1 MEAVGATV
9 WKLLLNPR
17 LVHAEGGR
25 VLADG
30 LGKAKRWPGEAQ
42 MWATP
47 GARHMACVGAHEE
60 YRESRLRERRLARF
74 KHWEEIQVRLRHR
87 WLPDRVIRWHQGQWP
102 SEPCPPKTTLFRYV
116 KSKPPGWFVSKLV
129 LAESG
134 TRTVHRQL
142 VAERQ
147 AELIETMIMR
157 LQVAL
162 KFEKE
167 MNGILV
173 PEVTRN
179 FELLDRILMD
189 HFRVLREL
197 GVELKMGSMAPAA
210 PRAERGGAGVERVGR
225 LVERI
230 VELPKE
236 EFLPLLHEIFSKQRA
251 RAPLL
256 EGPIIGGRARRVEPE
271 NGKAAG

>member
-1 MEAVGATV
+1 MAGVG
-9 WKLLLNPR
+9 
-17 LVHAEGGR
+17 E
-25 VLADG
+25 
-30 LGKAKRWPGEAQ
+30 
-42 MWATP
+42 
-47 GARHMACVGAHEE
+47 HEE
-60 YRESRLRERRLARF
+60 YGESRLRERRLARF
-74 KHWEEIQVRLRHR
+74 KDWEEIELRVRHR
-87 WLPDRVIRWHQGQWP
+87 WPLDRVIRWHRDQWP
-102 SEPCPPKTTLFRYV
+102 GEPCPPKTTLFRCV

-179 FELLDRILMD
+179 FTLLDRMLMD
-189 HFRVLREL
+189 HFRVLQEL
-197 GVELKMGSMAPAA
+197 GVEPKMGPMAPAA
-210 PRAERGGAGVERVGR
+210 PRAERRAGVERVGR

>member
-1 MEAVGATV
+1 V
-9 WKLLLNPR
+9 R
-17 LVHAEGGR
+17 LQH
-25 VLADG
+25 
-30 LGKAKRWPGEAQ
+30 RWP
-42 MWATP
+42 
-47 GARHMACVGAHEE
+47 
-60 YRESRLRERRLARF
+60 
-74 KHWEEIQVRLRHR
+74 
-87 WLPDRVIRWHQGQWP
+87 PDRVVRWHRHQYPG
-102 SEPCPPKTTLFRYV
+102 EPCPPKTTLFRYV
-116 KSKPPGWFVSKLV
+116 KSKPPGWFISRLV

-134 TRTVHRQL
+134 TQTVHREL
-142 VAERQ
+142 VAERR

-157 LQVAL
+157 LQAAL

-179 FELLDRILMD
+179 FTLLDRMLMD
-189 HFRVLREL
+189 HFRVLQEL
-197 GVELKMGSMAPAA
+197 GVEPKMGPMAPAA
-210 PRAERGGAGVERVGR
+210 PRAERRAGVERVGR